1 MSRVLLHI
9 GYPKTGSNFLWQ
21 YFDSN
26 PELFVEKGPL
36 ITSYVGSGE
45 IIPGL
50 VSKTEKHYVLSQEQ
64 LSVWQ
69 GELDI
74 VGIRFKPYDIKKH
87 QKKTLHSLHNIF
99 PDAAV
104 LIVTRGFESA
114 FRSMYWQYV
123 SIGGVLSFKDFQH
136 QYSAYFADFY
146 DYDFLISIYKEVYG
160 NNVVILPF
168 ELLSD
173 DPVRFLTEAGHE
185 CGLPHAGY
193 RGPKANVAQ
202 MEKAESYRML
212 SRFIKNL
219 IYPFP
224 YSIQKKIYQA
234 YSSALY
240 QRKLSWLPDF
250 FPEGNLSISNE
261 TIGRFIGKADVLKN
275 EKKFKPY
282 AEVYFLAR

>member
-26 PELFVEKGPL
+26 PELFVEKGHL
-36 ITSYVGSGE
+36 ISSYIGSGE
-45 IIPGL
+45 IIAGL
-50 VSKTEKHYVLSQEQ
+50 VSETDKHYVLSQEQ

-87 QKKTLHSLHNIF
+87 QKKTLHSLYAVF
-99 PDAAV
+99 PDATV
-104 LIVTRGFESA
+104 LIITRGFESA

-123 SIGGVLSFKDFQH
+123 SIGGILSFKDFQQ

-168 ELLSD
+168 ELLNE
-173 DPVRFLTEAGHE
+173 DPATFLAEMEHE
-185 CGLPHAGY
+185 CGLPHADY
-193 RGPKANVAQ
+193 SGPKANAAQ
-202 MEKAESYRML
+202 MEKAESYRKL
-212 SRFIKNL
+212 SRLIKTL

-224 YSIQKKIYQA
+224 YSVQKKIYQA
-234 YSSALY
+234 YSTALY

-250 FPEGNLSISNE
+250 FPEGELNISNE
-261 TIGRFIGKADVLKN
+261 TLGLFTGKAGALKN

-282 AEVYFLAR
+282 TEAYFLA